1 MTHPS
6 MTKPILSPKTKRILT
21 LVVAVPALLWAGMM
35 LEATGAF
42 EPDLVDCCAN
52 GVEQP

>member
-1 MTHPS
+1 
-6 MTKPILSPKTKRILT
+6 MTKPILSPKTKRILAVA
-21 LVVAVPALLWAGMM
+21 LVVPGLLWAGMM

-52 GVEQP
+52 DIE